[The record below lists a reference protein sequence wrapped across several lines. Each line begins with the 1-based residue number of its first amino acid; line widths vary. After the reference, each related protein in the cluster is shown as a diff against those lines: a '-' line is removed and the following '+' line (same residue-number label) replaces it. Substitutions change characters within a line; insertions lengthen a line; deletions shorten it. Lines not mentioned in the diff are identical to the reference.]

1 MTPVIALA
9 LAELRILSRDRVAA
23 FNVVLVPLAGAI
35 YLVVNPPPTQD
46 IPGSLAASAAAV
58 LLALFT
64 GAALVLKSV
73 MTLAQ
78 RREQQLLE
86 RWRTSGAGPT
96 AILVG
101 TLAPGALLL
110 VAGAALMFPTLAIV
124 LDDVPAQPA
133 WLVVAVV
140 LAGVLGGAAAVLA
153 AAFTRSSD
161 AAPIVVLPIF
171 AALFGGGIWAS
182 VVPLGEISWRMRAT
196 GGGAL
201 TELVRLGW
209 EGAPGGDG
217 VVASLSTAGPSL
229 LVLVGLTAVLAAAAV
244 HTFRWSPRG

>member
-1 MTPVIALA
+1 MTPALALA

-23 FNVVLVPLAGAI
+23 FNVVVIPLVGAI
-35 YLVVNPPPTQD
+35 YLATNPPPTQD

-78 RREQQLLE
+78 RREQHLLE

-96 AILVG
+96 AILAG

-110 VAGAALMFPTLAIV
+110 VAGTAMMFPVLAFV
-124 LDDVPAQPA
+124 LEDAPVQPV

-140 LAGVLGGAAAVLA
+140 LAGALGGAAAVLA

-182 VVPLGEISWRMRAT
+182 VVPLGEISWRMRVT

-209 EGAPGGDG
+209 EGAPGGG
-217 VVASLSTAGPSL
+217 GAAASVTTAGPSL
-229 LVLVGLTAVLAAAAV
+229 LVLLGLTAALAAVAAR
-244 HTFRWSPRG
+244 TFRWTPRR